1 MGVLVGLVLGT
12 LIAVVWQQGR
22 ATRLLSDIK
31 KAVEAPH
38 EAVEAPQ
45 AIGTVT
51 DPFTRPKERQ
61 TSSTSVIVPKTA
73 AQLRNENF
81 DKIVEEGKKKGY
93 YGHIG

>member
-1 MGVLVGLVLGT
+1 MILGALLGV
-12 LIAVVWQQGR
+12 AWQQGR
-22 ATRLLSDIK
+22 VIRLLSDIK

-45 AIGTVT
+45 TVGTVT

-81 DKIVEEGKKKGY
+81 DKIVEEGKKRGY
-93 YGHIG
+93 YGRIG